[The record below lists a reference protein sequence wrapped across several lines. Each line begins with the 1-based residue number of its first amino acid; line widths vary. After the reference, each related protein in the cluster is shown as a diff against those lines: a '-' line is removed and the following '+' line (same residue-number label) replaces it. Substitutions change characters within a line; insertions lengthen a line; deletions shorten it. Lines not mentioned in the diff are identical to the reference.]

1 MTITKEMTFQEVIH
15 DYPDTIRVFMR
26 HGLGC
31 IGCSAATYEN
41 VEQGARVHGVE
52 IEELLRDLN
61 EVVTAK
67 K

>member
-1 MTITKEMTFQEVIH
+1 MTITKEMTFQETIR
-15 DYPDTIRVFMR
+15 DYPETVRVFMR

-41 VEQGARVHGVE
+41 LEQGARVHGVE

-61 EVVTAK
+61 EVALAK